1 MSPCLSR
8 AHCSPHS
15 LAAGITAVRLTAN
28 PGAHLTAE
36 SARGALKI
44 LYALAGALAPDGV
57 PLTVN
62 EPQVIDMGGIP
73 AFTLDALASTL
84 LKVTLLCRD
93 FQPQHWEA
101 VCSLRSL
108 QAATLRLIQ
117 RMPPPALQT
126 PFAIQSMQLTSLK
139 YLSFRQTTAD
149 AVAPLMAHASGLT
162 ALTTLSF
169 QHCSLGG
176 PLPAQIA
183 DLPQLQA
190 LFIVGCTLAQLPQM
204 AALTQLEELQLQGN
218 SALTDLQPVLAT
230 RHHLKSLVLQ
240 DTAPLTEANVHVLQN
255 LCGLTYLD
263 ISKRSWDT
271 ADYAVLGHLV
281 QMTNDRG
288 CKLIV

>member
-1 MSPCLSR
+1 MP
-8 AHCSPHS
+8 
-15 LAAGITAVRLTAN
+15 
-28 PGAHLTAE
+28 
-36 SARGALKI
+36 
-44 LYALAGALAPDGV
+44 
-57 PLTVN
+57 
-62 EPQVIDMGGIP
+62 PQAIDMGGIP
-73 AFTLDALASTL
+73 AFTLNALASTL
-84 LKVTLLCRD
+84 LKVTLVCHD

-108 QAATLRLIQ
+108 QAATLQLIQ
-117 RMPPPALQT
+117 RMPPPALQA
-126 PFAIQSMQLTSLK
+126 PFAIQSMQLARLK
-139 YLSFRQTTAD
+139 YLNFRQTTVD

-162 ALTTLSF
+162 ALTTLCF
-169 QHCSLGG
+169 QRCSLGG

-240 DTAPLTEANVHVLQN
+240 DTAPLTEANVQVLQG

-263 ISKRSWDT
+263 ISKQAWSSDET
-271 ADYAVLGHLV
+271 AALGYLV
-281 QMTNDRG
+281 QLTHDKG
-288 CKLIV
+288 CRLIT